1 MNKFLRERMLRAV
14 IELHRQ
20 GFSQRKIAQKIGV
33 SQSSVSRM
41 LCNFAPE
48 IEYEVEDMEE
58 KDRSDKGKSR
68 EQQLREENARLK
80 AELKKARQE
89 ADFQGLRADVF
100 DEMINIAERKFG
112 ISIRKKSGVKR

>member
-1 MNKFLRERMLRAV
+1 MLHAT

-20 GFSQRKIAQKIGV
+20 GLSQRKIAKKIGT
-33 SQSSVSRM
+33 SQSYVSRM
-41 LCNFAPE
+41 LRNFDPE
-48 IEYEVEDMEE
+48 SEYEVEDMEE
-58 KDRSDKGKSR
+58 KDRSEKSRSR

-100 DEMINIAERKFG
+100 DEMINIAERRFG
-112 ISIRKKSGVKR
+112 ISIRKKYGVKR

>member
-1 MNKFLRERMLRAV
+1 MNKFLREKVLRAT

-20 GFSQRKIAQKIGV
+20 GLSQRKIAKKIGV
-33 SQSSVSRM
+33 SQSYVSRI
-41 LCNFAPE
+41 LRNFDPGN
-48 IEYEVEDMEE
+48 EYEVEDMEE
-58 KDRSDKGKSR
+58 GDRSDKSKSR

-80 AELKKARQE
+80 AELKEARQE
-89 ADFQGLRADVF
+89 ADFQSLRADVF

>member
-1 MNKFLRERMLRAV
+1 MNKFLREKVLRAT

-20 GFSQRKIAQKIGV
+20 GLSQRKIAKKIGV
-33 SQSSVSRM
+33 SQSYVSRI
-41 LCNFAPE
+41 LRNFDPGN
-48 IEYEVEDMEE
+48 EYEVEDMEE
-58 KDRSDKGKSR
+58 RDRSDKSKSR

-80 AELKKARQE
+80 AELKEARQE
-89 ADFQGLRADVF
+89 ADFQSLRADVF